1 MRNAARLCWPAAAGK
16 KQPARFGFTA
26 TAPAGVYTA
35 GTAQHFVNLMG
46 CMPTKK
52 CVILGSGDIG
62 MIMAR
67 RLTLEGAQVEGVY
80 EIKDAPAGLARN
92 VAQCLNDYNIPC
104 TSPPP

>member
-1 MRNAARLCWPAAAGK
+1 MRNAARLCWPAAAREK
-16 KQPARFGFTA
+16 TARQVWIHGDR
-26 TAPAGVYTA
+26 PAGVYTA

-67 RLTLEGAQVEGVY
+67 RLTLEGAPGGGR
-80 EIKDAPAGLARN
+80 I
-92 VAQCLNDYNIPC
+92 
-104 TSPPP
+104 